1 MDQIKMLVFDIDG
14 VITDGKRYI
23 SGNDE
28 MKPFSPKD
36 LGAIRQFQ
44 ESGCIV
50 GCISGD

>member
-36 LGAIRQFQ
+36 LDAICQLQGF
-44 ESGCIV
+44 GGKV